1 MSTRSLR
8 RVDRLC
14 FLLRREP
21 TVRTAVNL
29 ERKSS
34 LSLFKTQ
41 NPSSLPICSSFGE
54 DDCHAPIPDSTRMA
68 DPNRVRVRDYIL
80 GLIDLFFL
88 RAELV
93 PVVIQ
98 TISVIT
104 KIIFIYKKNYHQS
117 GVHQNLYTYTESHLL
132 IHVHFFSNIKH
143 QRSRKQCDEHLSL
156 SWPALLMWD
165 VLSSILVF
173 CFCIYTD

>member
-1 MSTRSLR
+1 MLYINLACIKSIILHTTIILFIFAIHTKLYSW
-8 RVDRLC
+8 
-14 FLLRREP
+14 
-21 TVRTAVNL
+21 TVYHTP
-29 ERKSS
+29 
-34 LSLFKTQ
+34 F
-41 NPSSLPICSSFGE
+41 PIRPESG
-54 DDCHAPIPDSTRMA
+54 A
-68 DPNRVRVRDYIL
+68 RDYKL

-132 IHVHFFSNIKH
+132 IHVYFFSNTKH
-143 QRSRKQCDEHLSL
+143 QRSRKQCAEHLSL
-156 SWPALLMWD
+156 TWPALLMWD

-173 CFCIYTD
+173 CFCNYKDLTPELSFTLTGNISLDNHQW

>member
-1 MSTRSLR
+1 MWKTRVIWKSQGVAWKSHKWNDQQHNHPIHQLDQ
-8 RVDRLC
+8 VDH
-14 FLLRREP
+14 
-21 TVRTAVNL
+21 N
-29 ERKSS
+29 
-34 LSLFKTQ
+34 
-41 NPSSLPICSSFGE
+41 
-54 DDCHAPIPDSTRMA
+54 CHAPFPYPTRMD
-68 DPNRVRVRDYIL
+68 DPNRVWARDYIL

-104 KIIFIYKKNYHQS
+104 KIILIYKKNYHQS

-143 QRSRKQCDEHLSL
+143 QRSRKQCGEHLSP

-165 VLSSILVF
+165 VLSFILVF
-173 CFCIYTD
+173 CFCTYTD